1 MALFGV
7 DGDMTGPECCS
18 AAFTAAGEMLIRL
31 VPFNHYLKRHFDEE
45 FRIGIGIHSGH
56 AIAGNIGSS
65 RRKEY
70 TLIGDVV
77 NVASRVES
85 LNKNLDSTVLVTES
99 VWSHLAEPRPEA
111 VVHPDIE
118 LRGRSERMTLYRIR

>member
-1 MALFGV
+1 MRWV
-7 DGDMTGPECCS
+7 CS
-18 AAFTAAGEMLIRL
+18 
-31 VPFNHYLKRHFDEE
+31 
-45 FRIGIGIHSGH
+45 RIGIGIHSGH

-85 LNKNLDSTVLVTES
+85 LNKRLDSSLLVTAA
-99 VWSHLAEPRPEA
+99 VWSLLEEPRPEA

-118 LRGRSERMTLYRIR
+118 IRGRAERMTLYQLR